1 MFNNRSK
8 IENTMTKHD
17 EKATS
22 TRMMDISRAIAI
34 ELVIKNI
41 AGAKE
46 RVFRFDIKYR
56 VTVC

>member
-8 IENTMTKHD
+8 IENTVTKHD

>member
-8 IENTMTKHD
+8 IENTVTKHD

-46 RVFRFDIKYR
+46 RVFRFDIK
-56 VTVC
+56 